1 MGVRACAGVAGRS
14 GGKPGAVV
22 LELVR
27 AEWHLDWVILVG
39 TYFAS
44 FLLAD
49 VITTNVLG
57 VDHVAQRAFDVLK
70 WQSRHTNTKL
80 RGYPSNTW
88 SSSLRST
95 TTRPCLRGR
104 PATSLCSPLT
114 HA

>member
-1 MGVRACAGVAGRS
+1 VGIRACAGVAGRS

-22 LELVR
+22 VEPVR

-57 VDHVAQRAFDVLK
+57 VDHVA
-70 WQSRHTNTKL
+70 H
-80 RGYPSNTW
+80 
-88 SSSLRST
+88 
-95 TTRPCLRGR
+95 
-104 PATSLCSPLT
+104 
-114 HA
+114 